1 MLFRLILLVVF
12 FSSGM
17 LRSQTYTGPIAIPTS
32 GYGSLGSFLVDSVT
46 FNNPSD
52 PSDTSYVYYPVGTSS
67 PVPTVFFMAGNG
79 GISPVYYRPYFEFIV
94 SKGYA
99 VVFVPVPTSQPVLT
113 RYANMRNGFVHA
125 ARTWPQYIDTTRVGF
140 AGHSFGGGAC
150 FGISYGLFTD
160 FNWGSNGRF
169 LMPTAQWYSYDIAQT
184 ELQNFPANTY
194 LLSFIFQEDVVCD
207 HRMAIDIFNNI
218 SIPVQDK
225 DIVYA
230 SSSVEQSYNYRADH
244 VLPNTSARYDAMDY
258 YVLYRLTDAMMDF
271 VFAGNVA
278 AKTVALGDGDNLQVQ
293 MPAGLNTLLVAD
305 TLSPWYPQSTYGYP
319 CTSGL
324 NPRVSWCGVITS
336 VRSSIDQ
343 FSVFPIPAQEFLF
356 VYGAAGSD
364 YTIVNSLG
372 ETVLAGTLYT
382 GTETINISTLAP
394 AVYFLN
400 CGGQLVRIIK
410 Q

>member
-1 MLFRLILLVVF
+1 
-12 FSSGM
+12 M
-17 LRSQTYTGPIAIPTS
+17 LRSQAYTGPIAIPTS
-32 GYGSLGSFLVDSVT
+32 GYGSPGSFLLDSVT

-52 PSDTSYVYYPVGTSS
+52 PADTSYVYYPVGTTS

-79 GISPVYYRPYFEFIV
+79 GVSPVYYRPYFEFIV

-99 VVFVPVPTSQPVLT
+99 VVFVPVPASQSTLT
-113 RYANMRNGFVHA
+113 RYANMKNGFMYA
-125 ARTWPQYIDTTRVGF
+125 ARTWPQYIDTTKVGF

-150 FGISYGLFTD
+150 FGISYRLFTD

-169 LMPTAQWYSYDIAQT
+169 LMPTAQWYSYDITQT

-225 DIVYA
+225 DLVFA
-230 SSSVEQSYNYRADH
+230 SSSIEQSYNYFADH

-271 VFAGNVA
+271 VFAGNVQ
-278 AKTVALGDGDNLQVQ
+278 AKTVALGDGDILQVG
-293 MPAGLNTLLVAD
+293 MPPGLNPLLVSD
-305 TLSPWYPQSTYGYP
+305 TLTAWYPEMTYGYP
-319 CTSGL
+319 CTSAL

-336 VRSSIDQ
+336 VRSSVDRVN
-343 FSVFPIPAQEFLF
+343 VFPIPAQEFLF
-356 VYGAAGSD
+356 VYGAAGFD
-364 YTIVNSLG
+364 YTVVNSLG
-372 ETVLAGTLYT
+372 ETILAGKLYT
-382 GTETINISTLAP
+382 ETETINISALAP

-400 CGGQLVRIIK
+400 CGGQLIRIIK